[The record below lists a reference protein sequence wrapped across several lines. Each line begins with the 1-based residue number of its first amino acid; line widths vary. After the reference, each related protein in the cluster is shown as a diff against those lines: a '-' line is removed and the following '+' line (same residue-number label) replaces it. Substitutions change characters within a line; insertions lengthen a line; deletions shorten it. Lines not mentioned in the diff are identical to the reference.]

1 MTVRIARFF
10 LKRFG
15 TVDLWLMRYQIQA
28 ALYSGFYFSGLIDR
42 GHVRPNEWV
51 SAEAGCCSECVVIFL
66 FGDDI

>member
-1 MTVRIARFF
+1 
-10 LKRFG
+10 
-15 TVDLWLMRYQIQA
+15 MRYQIQA